1 MKCSFC
7 GHELEPGSNF
17 CPECGTM
24 MSVDDDFSN
33 ASVSEEQ
40 KYEPD
45 SADAYSKDV
54 IEEDV
59 HETESTEEE
68 MSVPEYVPHI
78 EGAFEDYNTIRR
90 NEEEAEAALAA
101 AAAENEAA
109 ARAEEEE
116 DDPFAELHQDY
127 EPAPA
132 KKTEP
137 VESEPSFDDDDM
149 YVKPSKS
156 KKGGVTIAVLTVVL
170 IAVIVVGVNAVRSN
184 GGDILSVFKR
194 TTSGDTTAST
204 ENTSGTT
211 ESKSSTTKKDEK
223 STTDKT
229 TKESTTDKDK
239 TTTEKKSTTEST
251 TKGANTSESTTSKP
265 SASQNTTE
273 STTRA
278 YTTTTRAY
286 TTTTRAYTTETR
298 PQTTYTSPATT
309 SSPKPTSESLQ
320 KPSKYYS
327 SPLTRYASVN
337 GVSVRLRPS
346 SSSTVRASLSVGGEV
361 KVYAEE
367 NGYYYVYYARYGV
380 YGWVNGSYLSKERP
394 VAENEVKVSGVVKP
408 DKTYSN
414 PETKTVTTS
423 EGLRLRKGPGTNY
436 DTIRYLGKGYP
447 VSVKGTSSKNPG
459 WVYVTDITRGVS
471 GWVSSAYIK

>member
-24 MSVDDDFSN
+24 MSVDDD
-33 ASVSEEQ
+33 VSSAVSDEQ

-54 IEEDV
+54 SEEDV
-59 HETESTEEE
+59 HETEPTEEE
-68 MSVPEYVPHI
+68 MGVPEYIPQPT
-78 EGAFEDYNTIRR
+78 GAFEDYNTIRR

-101 AAAENEAA
+101 AAAADEAA
-109 ARAEEEE
+109 AEEEEE
-116 DDPFAELHQDY
+116 DDPFAELHPD
-127 EPAPA
+127 A
-132 KKTEP
+132 EP
-137 VESEPSFDDDDM
+137 VSFSSEKKDESEEHSSSFDEDDM

-156 KKGGVTIAVLTVVL
+156 KKGGITIAVLSLVL
-170 IAVIVVGVNAVRSN
+170 VAAIVVGVNAVRSS

-194 TTSGDTTAST
+194 TTASDTSDSSASK
-204 ENTSGTT
+204 TT
-211 ESKSSTTKKDEK
+211 ESTSESKTSTTKKDEK

-229 TKESTTDKDK
+229 TKESTTKNNDK
-239 TTTEKKSTTEST
+239 TTEGTSESKASTTEST
-251 TKGANTSESTTSKP
+251 TRSASSAASTTE
-265 SASQNTTE
+265 A
-273 STTRA
+273 
-278 YTTTTRAY
+278 TTTRAY
-286 TTTTRAYTTETR
+286 TTTTTQPSTTKQQTTSNTYTR
-298 PQTTYTSPATT
+298 PSQTTTT
-309 SSPKPTSESLQ
+309 SPKPTSESLQ

-327 SPLTRYASVN
+327 SPVTRYASEN
-337 GVSVRLRPS
+337 GISIRLRPS
-346 SSSTVRASLSVGGEV
+346 ASSTVRASISVGGEV
-361 KVYAEE
+361 KVYAQE
-367 NGYYYVYYARYGV
+367 NGFYYVYYARYGV

-394 VAENEVKVSGVVKP
+394 VADTEVKVSGVVKP
-408 DKTYSN
+408 DKTYAN

-447 VSVKGTSSKNPG
+447 VAVKGTSSKNPG

-471 GWVSSAYIK
+471 GWVSAAYIK

>member
-24 MSVDDDFSN
+24 MSVDDD
-33 ASVSEEQ
+33 VSPAVSDEQ

-45 SADAYSKDV
+45 SADVYSKNV
-54 IEEDV
+54 SEEDV
-59 HETESTEEE
+59 RETEPTEEE
-68 MSVPEYVPHI
+68 MGVPEYVPQPM
-78 EGAFEDYNTIRR
+78 GAFEDYNTIRQ

-101 AAAENEAA
+101 AAAADEAA
-109 ARAEEEE
+109 AEEEE
-116 DDPFAELHQDY
+116 DDPFAELHPD
-127 EPAPA
+127 A
-132 KKTEP
+132 EP
-137 VESEPSFDDDDM
+137 VSFSSEKKDEEEPSSSFDEDDM

-156 KKGGVTIAVLTVVL
+156 KKGGITIAVLSLVL
-170 IAVIVVGVNAVRSN
+170 VAAIVVGVNAVRSS

-194 TTSGDTTAST
+194 TSASDA
-204 ENTSGTT
+204 SDSSASKTT
-211 ESKSSTTKKDEK
+211 ESTSESQTSTTKKDEK
-223 STTDKT
+223 STSDKT
-229 TKESTTDKDK
+229 TKESTTKKDAK
-239 TTTEKKSTTEST
+239 TTEKDSKEST
-251 TKGANTSESTTSKP
+251 TKKNDTSS
-265 SASQNTTE
+265 TE
-273 STTRA
+273 STTRKA
-278 YTTTTRAY
+278 STTDKTTTTTRAY
-286 TTTTRAYTTETR
+286 ATTTTTRTYTTETN
-298 PQTTYTSPATT
+298 TYTRPSQTTT
-309 SSPKPTSESLQ
+309 SSPKPTGESLQ

-327 SPLTRYASVN
+327 SPVTRYASEN
-337 GVSVRLRPS
+337 GISIRLRPS
-346 SSSTVRASLSVGGEV
+346 ASSTVRASLSVGGEV
-361 KVYAEE
+361 KVYAQE
-367 NGYYYVYYARYGV
+367 NGFYYVYYARYGV

-394 VAENEVKVSGVVKP
+394 VADNEVKVSGVVKP

-447 VSVKGTSSKNPG
+447 VAVKGTSSKNPG